1 MSAVPD
7 GKHAALDI
15 RDVLIFGRTVEQ
27 NLLLGQTRT
36 EGFKF
41 VVHLG
46 DGEVEP
52 LELVPR
58 LDPDEGYLLWCWTC
72 G

>member
-1 MSAVPD
+1 MVLDGVHAV
-7 GKHAALDI
+7 LDL
-15 RDVLIFGRTVEQ
+15 RDMLVFVRSVEYDP
-27 NLLLGQTRT
+27 LFRQTRT